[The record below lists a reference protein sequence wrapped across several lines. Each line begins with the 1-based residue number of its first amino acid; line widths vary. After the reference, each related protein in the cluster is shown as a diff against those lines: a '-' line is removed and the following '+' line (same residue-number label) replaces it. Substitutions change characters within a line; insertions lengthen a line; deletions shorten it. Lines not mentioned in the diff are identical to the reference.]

1 MKAEGRR
8 SRSRPDISAG
18 RCNRPPR
25 VRFVAAPLTAAST
38 SIGSA
43 RKWGL
48 VCLLGVGMMIA
59 YIDRA
64 NLSVAL
70 AVPAFRD
77 FFGLDDTDRGFLNSA
92 FFWSYAAL
100 QIPAGWIVDRYGA
113 KLPYALGFVFW
124 SLVSAATGLAQNN
137 WQLASARLWLGAGEA
152 VSTPASL
159 RWIRC
164 NCREE
169 ERGLATGIYFSGT
182 KIGTAIGFPLTAVLV
197 ARFGWRWMFAIL
209 GLGGL
214 AWVIAWMAFA
224 NRDGGVR
231 EKRAPAVEPA
241 SSGLAAM
248 LKTRTSWGIL
258 LGTFAYNYFIYFCL
272 TWLPAYLV
280 EYRRLSMHAMSVFSV
295 FSFTGMA
302 VVATAAGWFADRSIR
317 RGGKPVRVR
326 KLFTILG
333 FVLASTEIL
342 GALSHSQF
350 VALFFAVFSM
360 AGLGLATANYWALT
374 QTIVPARTIGRYVGV
389 QNMASNCSG
398 VAAPILTGWLNKA
411 TGDYRAAM
419 VAVLAMMLLGIY
431 SYAFLVRPMEGEN
444 SEWRNL

>member
-1 MKAEGRR
+1 M
-8 SRSRPDISAG
+8 
-18 RCNRPPR
+18 
-25 VRFVAAPLTAAST
+25 
-38 SIGSA
+38 
-43 RKWGL
+43 
-48 VCLLGVGMMIA
+48 CLLSVGMVIA
-59 YIDRA
+59 YVDRA

-70 AVPAFRD
+70 AVPSFRD
-77 FFGLDDTDRGFLNSA
+77 YFHLDDADRGLLNSA

-124 SLVSAATGLAQNN
+124 SLMSAATGLALNN
-137 WQLASARLWLGAGEA
+137 WQLAGARLWLGAGEA

-164 NCREE
+164 NCPEE
-169 ERGLATGIYFSGT
+169 ERGLATGLFFSGT
-182 KIGTAIGFPLTAVLV
+182 KIGTALGIPLAAILV
-197 ARFGWRWMFAIL
+197 GRFGWRWMFAIL

-214 AWVIAWMAFA
+214 AWVIAWMALA
-224 NRDGGVR
+224 NPDKGSRG
-231 EKRAPAVEPA
+231 APARAVERGE
-241 SSGLAAM
+241 SGLSAL

-258 LGTFAYNYFIYFCL
+258 LGTFAYNYFIYFSL

-280 EYRRLSMHAMSVFSV
+280 EYRKLSLHAMSVFSL
-295 FSFTGMA
+295 FSFAGIA
-302 VVATAAGWFADRSIR
+302 VVATGSGWCADLIIR
-317 RGGKPVRVR
+317 RGGNPVRVR
-326 KLFTILG
+326 RLFTVLG
-333 FVLASTEIL
+333 LVLASTEIL

-398 VAAPILTGWLNKA
+398 VAAPILTGWLNQA

-419 VAVLAMMLLGIY
+419 AAVFVMLLLGIY
-431 SYAFLVRPMEGEN
+431 SYAVLVRPPECEKPVKA
-444 SEWRNL
+444 

>member
-1 MKAEGRR
+1 M
-8 SRSRPDISAG
+8 
-18 RCNRPPR
+18 
-25 VRFVAAPLTAAST
+25 T
-38 SIGSA
+38 
-43 RKWGL
+43 
-48 VCLLGVGMMIA
+48 IA
-59 YIDRA
+59 YVDRA
-64 NLSVAL
+64 NLSVAM
-70 AVPAFRD
+70 AVPAFRG
-77 FFGLDDTDRGFLNSA
+77 FFHLDDTDRGLLNSA

-113 KLPYALGFVFW
+113 KLPYAIGFVFW

-152 VSTPASL
+152 VSTPASV

-169 ERGLATGIYFSGT
+169 ERGLATGLYFSGT
-182 KIGTAIGFPLTAVLV
+182 KLGTALGIPLAAVLV
-197 ARFGWRWMFAIL
+197 ARFDWRWMFAIL

-224 NRDGGVR
+224 NRDEGAE
-231 EKRAPAVEPA
+231 EKLAFAIEPG
-241 SSGLAAM
+241 SPRLADI
-248 LKTRTSWGIL
+248 LRTRTSCGIL

-280 EYRRLSMHAMSVFSV
+280 EYRGLSLHTMGVFSM
-295 FSFTGMA
+295 FSFTGVA
-302 VVATAAGWFADRSIR
+302 VVATGAGWSADLMIR

-326 KLFTILG
+326 KMFTVAGL
-333 FVLASTEIL
+333 VLASTEIV

-398 VAAPILTGWLNKA
+398 VAAPILTGWLNQA

-419 VAVLAMMLLGIY
+419 AAVSVVLMLGIY
-431 SYAFLVRPMEGEN
+431 SYAFLVRPVEGEF
-444 SEWRNL
+444 S